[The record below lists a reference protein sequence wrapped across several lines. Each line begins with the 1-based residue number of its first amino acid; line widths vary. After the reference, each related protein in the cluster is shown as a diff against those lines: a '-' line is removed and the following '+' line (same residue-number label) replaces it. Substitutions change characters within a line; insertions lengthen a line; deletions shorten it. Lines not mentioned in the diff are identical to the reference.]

1 MNLEDRAKLQSLIG
15 EIEGLKSRQP
25 EESRFKDW
33 REKIEKKLEEA
44 CGKGSEQL
52 QRFKRI
58 RFFDFRRSGRHPSAP
73 LSEAERREYLQGL
86 EEARKTLQHCL

>member
-1 MNLEDRAKLQSLIG
+1 MNLEDRAKLRELVG

-33 REKIEKKLEEA
+33 REKTEKKLEEA

-52 QRFKRI
+52 ARFRRI
-58 RFFDFRRSGRHPSAP
+58 RFFDFGRGGRQRSAP
-73 LSEAERREYLQGL
+73 LSETERKDYLQGL
-86 EEARKTLQHCL
+86 DEARRTLQHCL